1 MDALK
6 KPIRAPSIKRGEKI
20 IIDAN
25 AGSGKTTA
33 LIGVMAVAIR
43 QWGLRVKCLLAVTF
57 SKAMAGELT
66 GSLKWTPCLGQ
77 FCPEFKL
84 VRLLQS
90 QRFGAAPS

>member
-1 MDALK
+1 MDAVV

-43 QWGLRVKCLLAVTF
+43 QSRQALFQSSLASRAHLL
-57 SKAMAGELT
+57 
-66 GSLKWTPCLGQ
+66 
-77 FCPEFKL
+77 
-84 VRLLQS
+84 
-90 QRFGAAPS
+90 